1 MIMKLLFSLLLCLF
15 STFLF
20 AQTEV
25 ESDLGNVSN
34 EELAYTK
41 CPFDKE
47 ASAVVLFDRAISNYD
62 ENWHLVTYHRRRIK
76 ILNEKGVS
84 YGNVR
89 ITYYSEDDFETIR
102 NIKAFVIGYDDSKN
116 VTISKL
122 DLKNIYNTKLNYFLS
137 EITFALPNVKPGSI
151 IDYIYTSDMRSYGG
165 LQKWVFQ
172 WEIPVLMSSYELFI
186 IPNYEFA
193 YSIKKSHDLPIEV
206 KSEPGKIM
214 FKMTNIPGLRDEDY
228 MAAAKDYL
236 QQVTFQLSGLLDEF
250 GKKKFATTWKDMAA
264 DLINERYFGVQL
276 NKDLSNTSDLKAL
289 CARAKTPYDKMSAI
303 YEYVRNGMGWNGVH
317 SIYSNDGIKSA
328 WDKKNGDAGDIN
340 LILINLLKANGI
352 DAYPLL
358 ISEREHGKV
367 DTTYPFRQQFNKV
380 IAFVQ
385 LNDKKYYLDGVNKVT
400 PIGIIPFEFLNTK
413 GFIVDKKKSEL
424 ITISDDSKQYK
435 DIINIAGKIDAS
447 GAIEGDATILNY
459 DYSRIRKVGDF
470 KNDINKYKEF
480 YAKMYTNCKLDS
492 FNVTGFNSDSVPL
505 TESFKLAS
513 SLNKSGNYYMLNY
526 NLFTSLNKN
535 PFVTERRFSNIDFG
549 CLHTCLLNEIIS
561 IPDNLLIESLPKSTI
576 LKTPDNSM
584 VLSRIIEKDKNNNI
598 RVLVKLNITR
608 AEYNSGE
615 YEIVKGFYKQMI
627 EFLDEPVVFK
637 SK

>member
-1 MIMKLLFSLLLCLF
+1 
-15 STFLF
+15 
-20 AQTEV
+20 
-25 ESDLGNVSN
+25 
-34 EELAYTK
+34 
-41 CPFDKE
+41 
-47 ASAVVLFDRAISNYD
+47 
-62 ENWHLVTYHRRRIK
+62 
-76 ILNEKGVS
+76 
-84 YGNVR
+84 
-89 ITYYSEDDFETIR
+89 
-102 NIKAFVIGYDDSKN
+102 
-116 VTISKL
+116 
-122 DLKNIYNTKLNYFLS
+122 
-137 EITFALPNVKPGSI
+137 
-151 IDYIYTSDMRSYGG
+151 
-165 LQKWVFQ
+165 KWVFQ

-193 YSIKKSHDLPIEV
+193 YSIKKSHDIPIEV
-206 KSEPGKIM
+206 KSDPGKIL

-289 CARAKTPYDKMSAI
+289 CEKAKTPYDKMNVI
-303 YEYVRNGMGWNGVH
+303 YEYVRNGMGWNGVY
-317 SIYSNDGIKSA
+317 SIYSNDGIKTA

-352 DAYPLL
+352 DVYPLL
-358 ISEREHGKV
+358 ISAREHGKV
-367 DTTYPFRQQFNKV
+367 DTSYPFRQQFNKV

-400 PIGIIPFEFLNTK
+400 PLGIIPFEFLNTK
-413 GFIVDKKKSEL
+413 GFIVDKKKSAL

-447 GAIEGDATILNY
+447 GAIQGEATIMNY
-459 DYSRIRKVGDF
+459 DYSRITKVNNF
-470 KNDINKYKEF
+470 KTDINKYKEF

-492 FNVTGFNSDSVPL
+492 FNVSGFNADTVPL
-505 TESFKLAS
+505 TESFKLTS
-513 SLNKSGNYYMLNY
+513 SLNKTGNYYMLNY
-526 NLFTSLNKN
+526 NLFTGLNKN

-549 CLHTCLLNEIIS
+549 CLHSCLLNEIIS
-561 IPDNLLIESLPKSTI
+561 ISDNLLVESLPKSTI

-584 VLSRIIEKDKNNNI
+584 VLTRIIEKDNNNI
-598 RVLVKLNITR
+598 RILIKLNITR

-615 YEIVKGFYKQMI
+615 YDIVKGFYKQMI
-627 EFLDEPVVFK
+627 DFLDEPVVLK